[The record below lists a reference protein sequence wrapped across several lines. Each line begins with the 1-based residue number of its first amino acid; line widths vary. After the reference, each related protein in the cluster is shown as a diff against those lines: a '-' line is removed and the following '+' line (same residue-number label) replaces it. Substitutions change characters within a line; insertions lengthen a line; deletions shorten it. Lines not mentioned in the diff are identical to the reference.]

1 MSTIAVGCDQP
12 VDVLFSLEGQALPL
26 DHAQAL
32 QIALC
37 HLFPWLETDAVAA
50 VLPLKLVAGDDG
62 QSLVSKRSKL
72 ILRVQQSRL
81 PDMAAISGV
90 ALSVAG
96 CQLRLTDP
104 HPRELQPHATLYAY
118 KVASSGAGEADFMEG
133 VNRDLAQMSIR
144 GERVCGKRGQMT
156 VAGQM
161 LETFSL
167 MLHGLPP
174 DQSMRLQQVGLGQH
188 RLLGCGVFVPHK
200 SAAAV

>member
-1 MSTIAVGCDQP
+1 MNTIEVGCDQP
-12 VDVLFSLEGQALPL
+12 LDVLFSLEGQALPL

-32 QIALC
+32 QTALC
-37 HLFPWLETDAVAA
+37 CLFPWLLTDAVAA
-50 VLPLKLVAGDDG
+50 VLPLKLVAGDGG

-72 ILRVQQSRL
+72 ILRVQHSRL
-81 PDMAAISGV
+81 PDLIAASGV
-90 ALSVAG
+90 VLSVAD
-96 CQLRLTDP
+96 CALRLADP

-118 KVASSGAGEADFMEG
+118 KVASSGEGEAAFMES
-133 VNRDLAQMSIR
+133 VNRDLAQLSIR

-156 VAGQM
+156 VAGHM
-161 LETFSL
+161 LETYSL

-174 DQSMRLQQVGLGQH
+174 DQSMRLQQFGLGKH